1 MKPNEAKERKRMDN
15 SKIHEAL
22 MAVQSELKAP
32 KGQMNKFGGY
42 KYRSCED
49 ILEAVKPILK
59 AHSLVLRLSDK
70 PVIVDSWHYIEAT
83 ATVESQDGATYTVTA
98 YAREPEFK
106 KGMDDSQITGTASS
120 YARKYALNGLF
131 CIDDTKDA
139 DTDEYQKQTTSRSNK
154 PEQKQTEAE
163 TIPHALAAESSCSL
177 FSTTT
182 AQSLRW
188 KLQEARKNALG
199 ASCVGTVHRNSRRR
213 AKQCST
219 LSQFRGVWFTRLK
232 LRSRSLARMFA
243 RSALLVTVR
252 VAVRRKPTS
261 STAPHLVI
269 RHCSFP
275 SGSRRV
281 A

>member
-1 MKPNEAKERKRMDN
+1 MDN

-139 DTDEYQKQTTSRSNK
+139 DTDEYQKQTARGARK
-154 PEQKQTEAE
+154 PEQEPAQQEEIPPCACCGKPLQPARYNNRTRTPLEIKRITEKKFGRVLCWECAQKQSKE
-163 TIPHALAAESSCSL
+163 
-177 FSTTT
+177 
-182 AQSLRW
+182 
-188 KLQEARKNALG
+188 G
-199 ASCVGTVHRNSRRR
+199 
-213 AKQCST
+213 
-219 LSQFRGVWFTRLK
+219 
-232 LRSRSLARMFA
+232 
-243 RSALLVTVR
+243 
-252 VAVRRKPTS
+252 
-261 STAPHLVI
+261 
-269 RHCSFP
+269 
-275 SGSRRV
+275 
-281 A
+281 